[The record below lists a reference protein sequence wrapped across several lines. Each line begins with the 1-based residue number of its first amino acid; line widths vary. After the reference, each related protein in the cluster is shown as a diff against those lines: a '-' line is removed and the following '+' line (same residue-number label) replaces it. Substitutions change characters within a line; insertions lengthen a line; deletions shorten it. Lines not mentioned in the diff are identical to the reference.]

1 MAIESRKI
9 NIEDLKLN
17 IEHNKEDNILESFD
31 TEDKNDDYYLTDGNV
46 TILEIIQRKTSK
58 SLLRTKYKRD
68 RIQVVL
74 FFMGFFGF
82 PIISW
87 GISWIIGK
95 TCIKPKSHRGKK
107 LRQLN
112 GILTLICI
120 FLPAIFS
127 YFYYQSLVFS
137 SYDTNNIFIESNI
150 HVNNDKLKTS
160 NSITK
165 TKKSLITTKTQI
177 LSCSSELDIEIVI
190 MKQDQSEEKG
200 LVLFIG
206 KLIADT
212 WLKSKVLDEAY
223 NNGFTVAAVSPPG
236 YGKSGKLTNSK
247 IGNNFETIS
256 SSSFLFWLVN
266 NCLKF
271 ETRKVVIV
279 THSNSI
285 TQKYVIPLIM
295 SYPIAGIVFFN
306 TNMGIKWFNAKNPI
320 INDHLYYQPINFNN
334 TIVRYIGDK
343 EPLVVSSNTVENQFE
358 SSKSINFDETSS
370 NDEKRVHISNQIS
383 ISNTKR
389 PTSKNQAITTTTKAT
404 TTTTTTTF
412 SSSSEGVNNSDISND
427 EKNIEDL
434 ESSELNQL
442 EQEELQH
449 EELNKDTNS
458 GDSTTM
464 DGLNNFLESSTKTDR
479 DETLNEKE
487 SYNDKINKETK
498 PLNNVTFTTTKK
510 PTVTTTNTTKKPTV
524 TTTNTTKKPTVTT
537 TTKKPTVTTT
547 TKKPT
552 VTTTTTKKP
561 TAATT
566 TTKKPTATTTTKK
579 PTVTTTTKKPTATT
593 TTKKPIVTTT
603 TKKPTATTT
612 TKKPTAA
619 TTTTKKPTVTTTT
632 KKPTAI
638 TTTTKKPTVTTT
650 TKKPTAAT
658 TTTKKPTVTT
668 ITKKPT
674 VITTTTKKPT
684 VTTTTKKPT
693 AITTTT
699 KKPTVT
705 TTTKKPTAATTT
717 TKKPTVTTIT
727 KKPTVITTTTKKP
740 TVTTTT
746 TKKMTLVTT
755 KPPVKTVK
763 TTKSVS
769 IKNMQNQ
776 QQYLHAQKLMNKR
789 FLIPKNTY
797 LDKNYDKGVSN
808 ITKVINHC
816 IAPNVTYK
824 YDQRWYITEQNKM
837 GPFGWFDGKYTIPG
851 WRTMQMAYESFDF
864 DNFDSKRLSNGT
876 YLLTLDYF
884 IPLIETL
891 NEILPLIAQ
900 RIAFSNINSN
910 NTGINNSNNQTII
923 SENIQEA
930 PTTWN
935 SHRRNAYLKYRANY
949 ELIPAQEIYC
959 TN

>member
-1 MAIESRKI
+1 MVTENRKN
-9 NIEDLKLN
+9 NIENLKLN
-17 IEHNKEDNILESFD
+17 IEHNKEDKKLENFD
-31 TEDKNDDYYLTDGNV
+31 IGDKNDYYHLTDSNT

-112 GILTLICI
+112 GILTLIFI
-120 FLPAIFS
+120 FVPAIFS

-150 HVNNDKLKTS
+150 YENNDKVQTS

-165 TKKSLITTKTQI
+165 NTKSLITTKTQI
-177 LSCSSELDIEIVI
+177 LSCSSELDIEIVL

-223 NNGFTVAAVSPPG
+223 KNGFTVAAVSPPG

-247 IGNNFETIS
+247 IGNKSETIS

-271 ETRKVVIV
+271 ETRKIVVV

-320 INDHLYYQPINFNN
+320 INDHLYYQPINFND

-343 EPLVVSSNTVENQFE
+343 EPLVVSSNTIDNQFE
-358 SSKSINFDETSS
+358 SSKSNNIDKMSS
-370 NDEKRVHISNQIS
+370 NNEKKVHISNQIS
-383 ISNTKR
+383 VTNTKR
-389 PTSKNQAITTTTKAT
+389 PISSKNQST
-404 TTTTTTTF
+404 TTTTTKMTTTTTSTST
-412 SSSSEGVNNSDISND
+412 SSSSSSSADVTNSDTSN
-427 EKNIEDL
+427 EETNTEDS
-434 ESSELNQL
+434 ESSELEL
-442 EQEELQH
+442 EQEEMQQ
-449 EELNKDTNS
+449 EESNKDTNS
-458 GDSTTM
+458 GDSTIM
-464 DGLNNFLESSTKTDR
+464 DGLNSFLESLTKKDR

-487 SYNDKINKETK
+487 SSIDKINKETK
-498 PLNNVTFTTTKK
+498 PLNTTTFTTTKK
-510 PTVTTTNTTKKPTV
+510 PTVTTTTTTTRKPVGTNTTTTKKPIGTATTTKKPTV
-524 TTTNTTKKPTVTT
+524 TSNTTTTKKPIGTTTTTKKPTVATNTTTTKKPIGTTTTTKKPTVATNTATTKKPIGTTTTTKKTTMTTNTTTTKKPIGTTNTTKKPTATTTTRKPTATT
-537 TTKKPTVTTT
+537 TTKKPTVATTT
-547 TKKPT
+547 TKKPI
-552 VTTTTTKKP
+552 V
-561 TAATT
+561 ATT
-566 TTKKPTATTTTKK
+566 TTKKPTATTTTR
-579 PTVTTTTKKPTATT
+579 
-593 TTKKPIVTTT
+593 KPIVTTT
-603 TKKPTATTT
+603 TR
-612 TKKPTAA
+612 
-619 TTTTKKPTVTTTT
+619 KPTVTTT
-632 KKPTAI
+632 KKPI
-638 TTTTKKPTVTTT
+638 
-650 TKKPTAAT
+650 
-658 TTTKKPTVTT
+658 
-668 ITKKPT
+668 I
-674 VITTTTKKPT
+674 I
-684 VTTTTKKPT
+684 
-693 AITTTT
+693 
-699 KKPTVT
+699 
-705 TTTKKPTAATTT
+705 
-717 TKKPTVTTIT
+717 
-727 KKPTVITTTTKKP
+727 
-740 TVTTTT
+740 TTTT
-746 TKKMTLVTT
+746 TKRVTIVTT
-755 KPPVKTVK
+755 KSPVKTVK

-769 IKNMQNQ
+769 MKNMQNQ

-789 FLIPKNTY
+789 LLIPKSTY

-808 ITKVINHC
+808 ITKVMNHC

-900 RIAFSNINSN
+900 RIAFSNIINSN

-923 SENIQEA
+923 SDNIQEA

-935 SHRRNAYLKYRANY
+935 SHRQNAYLKYRANY